1 MQALVA
7 SMVTTAVAVVVEL
20 VVRELLHALRT
31 RRAAAAI
38 PA

>member
-20 VVRELLHALRT
+20 VVRELLDALRT
-31 RRAAAAI
+31 RRAAAI
-38 PA
+38 PV